1 MTLGARLVGLVVIG
15 ASLAGARAA
24 CGQDQA
30 AAMFGQPVVA
40 VRFTIEGGDVTSPA
54 LVGLSDVRVGR
65 ALSQIDVRTTIT
77 HLDSLQRYDNVVPT
91 ATAVPGGVE
100 ITFALTPRHPITA
113 LEIRGDPGGSASA
126 LRSAMLQ
133 RYGGVPT
140 SARPAA
146 VAAAA
151 TQFLRDAGYA
161 RATVTATTEVSHDP
175 EGATLVLTAD
185 AGPVTTIARTDVR
198 GTSPFSPDEIIRRT
212 GTSPGQPFK
221 RRDVE
226 TAMSTIED
234 DLRGR
239 GFYEAQLTLLPV
251 EPADTVDLVINV
263 DTGPRV
269 ELRVQPADQ
278 LPDDVDTLIP
288 IKRLGAADRDLL
300 EDSQRRIESALRAQG
315 YWQARA
321 PFQYERSA
329 DGQTLTI
336 VFTITRGP
344 RFFVDHIDWP
354 STLTLP
360 EATLRDLVGVHDG
373 DVFDEARFL
382 RGLARVVDE
391 YRRNGY
397 YKLSATPDYE
407 ELGDRSSATRA
418 LVVIHPNVVEGPRG
432 VVRAVTFDFGDGAHQ
447 VTEATLRQAMLQRVG
462 RPYIEAE
469 AAQDRTSLRTLYRDR
484 GFLSAFV
491 DVAPSFG
498 EDGTAVSLAVTANE
512 GPQIVIGQI
521 SVVGNQ
527 HVSEA
532 DILADLKLVPGQP
545 AGDAVLS
552 AAQERLVETG
562 VFRRV
567 TITPADQFGGER
579 EAHLIVS
586 VVENP
591 RTTIGYGG
599 GLEGGRYLRAAVGG
613 GNEDYLGFAP
623 RGFFE
628 VTRRGLGGRDRSVN
642 FFSRLALKRRF
653 APDDPTRDGRGFGFA
668 EYRVATTYRERRAFG
683 TDTDVLVGASF
694 EQAVRTNFNFLRKG
708 VNAEALR
715 QVTSHISVTGR
726 YALDFTRVFDNR
738 ISDDDPLQPLIDR
751 LFPQVRISSLSAGLS
766 WDRRDNLLSPTKG
779 AFVTADAELAA
790 RGIGSEVGY
799 VKTFVQGS
807 LFHAI
812 DASKKTV
819 LAGRAEIGL
828 ARGFARAVP
837 RVDENGQPVLDE
849 SGSQIIDVV
858 QDLPASVRFFAGGS
872 TTVRGFRLDSLGV
885 PEILTA
891 DGLSLGGNAVV
902 VLNGELRRV
911 VGRLLG
917 HDLIGVG
924 FVDAGNVF
932 AKVSTFD
939 LSRIRGSAG
948 VGVRYDSPLGP
959 IRLDFGFKL
968 HPEIVGGD
976 RERGWEYHLSI
987 GEAF

>member
-1 MTLGARLVGLVVIG
+1 MSVRARIAVIVMLGV
-15 ASLAGARAA
+15 SLAAARAVFA
-24 CGQDQA
+24 QDQA

-40 VRFTIEGGDVTSPA
+40 VHFTIEGRDATSPA
-54 LVGLSDVRVGR
+54 LVGLSDVRVGQP
-65 ALSQIDVRTTIT
+65 LSQIDVRTTIT
-77 HLDSLQRYDNVVPT
+77 HLDSLQRYENVVPT
-91 ATAVPGGVE
+91 ATSVAGGVE
-100 ITFALTPRHPITA
+100 ITFALTPRHPITG
-113 LEIRGDPGGSASA
+113 LEIRGDAGASAGA

-146 VAAAA
+146 VSAAAA
-151 TQFLRDAGYA
+151 EYLRDAGYT
-161 RATVTATTEVSHDP
+161 RATVSAATEVSHDP

-185 AGPVTTIARTDVR
+185 AGVLTRIGRTDVR
-198 GTSPFSPDEIIRRT
+198 GTSPLSSAEIIRRT

-221 RRDVE
+221 RRDIE
-226 TAMSTIED
+226 TAMTAIED

-251 EPADTVDLVINV
+251 EPADAVDLVLDV

-278 LPDDVDTLIP
+278 LPGDVDTLIP

-300 EDSQRRIESALRAQG
+300 EDSRRRVEDALRAQG
-315 YWQARA
+315 YWRAQA
-321 PFQYERSA
+321 PFEYQRSA
-329 DGQTLTI
+329 DGKTLTI

-344 RFFVDHIDWP
+344 RFFIDHIEWP

-360 EATLRDLVGVHDG
+360 EATLRELVGVHDG
-373 DVFDEARFL
+373 DVFDEARFIQ
-382 RGLARVVDE
+382 GLARVVDE

-397 YKLSATPDYE
+397 YKLVTTPDYE
-407 ELGDRSSATRA
+407 ELSGRGTASRA

-432 VVRAVTFDFGDGAHQ
+432 VVRAVAFDFADAHQ
-447 VTEATLRQAMLQRVG
+447 VTEAELRQAMQQRVG

-469 AAQDRTSLRTLYRDR
+469 AARDRTALRALYRDR

-491 DVAPSFG
+491 DIVPSFG
-498 EDGTAVSLAVTANE
+498 DDGTAVSLAVTANE

-545 AGDAVLS
+545 AGDAAL
-552 AAQERLVETG
+552 AEAQQRLVETG

-567 TITPADQFGGER
+567 SITPADQFGGER

-599 GLEGGRYLRAAVGG
+599 GLEGGRQLRAAVGG

-628 VTRRGLGGRDRSVN
+628 VGRRGLGGRDRSIN
-642 FFSRLALKRRF
+642 FFSRVALKRRS
-653 APDDPTRDGRGFGFA
+653 APGDPALDGRGFGFT
-668 EYRVATTYRERRAFG
+668 EYRVATTYRERHAFG
-683 TDTDVLVGASF
+683 TNTDVLIGTSF

-715 QVTSHISVTGR
+715 QMTSHLSVTGR
-726 YALDFTRVFDNR
+726 YSLDFTRVFDNR

-751 LFPQVRISSLSAGLS
+751 LFPQVRISSLSSGLS

-799 VKTFVQGS
+799 VKTFLQGS

-819 LAGRAEIGL
+819 LAGRAELGL
-828 ARGFARAVP
+828 ARGFARTVP
-837 RVDENGQPVLDE
+837 RVDGNGQPVLDD
-849 SGSQIIDVV
+849 SGTQIVDVV
-858 QDLPASVRFFAGGS
+858 RDLPASVRFFAGGS

-885 PEILTA
+885 PEILTT

-911 VGRLLG
+911 VGTLLG
-917 HDLIGVG
+917 HSLIGVG

-932 AKVSTFD
+932 AKISTFD
-939 LSRIRGSAG
+939 LSRLRGSAG
-948 VGVRYDSPLGP
+948 LGVRYDSPLGP

-968 HPEIVGGD
+968 HPTVVGGQ

>member
-1 MTLGARLVGLVVIG
+1 MTLGARLAVLVVLG
-15 ASLAGARAA
+15 ASLAGAPAA
-24 CGQDQA
+24 FGQDQA

-40 VRFTIEGGDVTSPA
+40 VRFTIEGRDATSPA
-54 LVGLSDVRVGR
+54 LLGLSDVHVGR
-65 ALSQIDVRTTIT
+65 PLSQIDVRTTIT
-77 HLDSLQRYDNVVPT
+77 HLDSLQRYENVVPT

-113 LEIRGDPGGSASA
+113 LDIRGDAGGSAGA
-126 LRSAMLQ
+126 LRSALLQ

-151 TQFLRDAGYA
+151 TQFLRDEGYA
-161 RATVTATTEVSHDP
+161 RATVTATTEVSHEP

-185 AGPVTTIARTDVR
+185 AGPLTTIARTDVR
-198 GTSPFSPDEIIRRT
+198 GASPFSPAEIIRRT

-226 TAMSTIED
+226 AAMTAIED

-278 LPDDVDTLIP
+278 LPDDVDTLVP
-288 IKRLGAADRDLL
+288 IRRLGAADRDLL

-329 DGQTLTI
+329 DGKTLTI

-360 EATLRDLVGVHDG
+360 DATLRDLVGVHDG

-407 ELGDRSSATRA
+407 ELSGRSTATRA
-418 LVVIHPNVVEGPRG
+418 LVVIHPNIVEGPRG
-432 VVRAVTFDFGDGAHQ
+432 VVRAVTFDFGDAAHQ
-447 VTEATLRQAMLQRVG
+447 VTEAALRQAMLQRVG
-462 RPYIEAE
+462 RPYIEAD
-469 AAQDRTSLRTLYRDR
+469 AAQDRTALRTLYRDR

-491 DVAPSFG
+491 DVVPSFG
-498 EDGTAVSLAVTANE
+498 DDGTAVSLAVTANE

-545 AGDAVLS
+545 AGDAVLTE
-552 AAQERLVETG
+552 AQERLVETG

-599 GLEGGRYLRAAVGG
+599 GLEGGRQLRAAVGG

-628 VTRRGLGGRDRSVN
+628 VGRRGLGGRDRSIN
-642 FFSRLALKRRF
+642 FFSRVALKRRQ
-653 APDDPTRDGRGFGFA
+653 APGDPTLDGRGFGFT
-668 EYRVATTYRERRAFG
+668 EYRVATTYRERHAFG

-715 QVTSHISVTGR
+715 QVTSQISVTGR
-726 YALDFTRVFDNR
+726 YSLDFTRVFDNR

-799 VKTFVQGS
+799 VKTFLQGS

-828 ARGFARAVP
+828 ARGFARTVP
-837 RVDENGQPVLDE
+837 RVDEHGQPVLDE
-849 SGSQIIDVV
+849 SGNQIIDVV

-891 DGLSLGGNAVV
+891 DGLSLGGNAVII
-902 VLNGELRRV
+902 LNGELRRV

-939 LSRIRGSAG
+939 LSRVRGSAG

-968 HPEIVGGD
+968 HPEIVGGE

>member
-1 MTLGARLVGLVVIG
+1 MTVRAQLVLLVMLG

-24 CGQDQA
+24 FGQDQA

-40 VRFTIEGGDVTSPA
+40 VQFTIEGRDATSPA
-54 LVGLSDVRVGR
+54 LIGLSDVRVGQP
-65 ALSQIDVRTTIT
+65 LSQIDVRTTIT
-77 HLDSLQRYDNVVPT
+77 HLDSLQRYENVVPT

-113 LEIRGDPGGSASA
+113 LDIRGDAGSSAGA

-151 TQFLRDAGYA
+151 TQYLRDAGYT
-161 RATVTATTEVSHDP
+161 RATVTATTEVSHEP

-185 AGPVTTIARTDVR
+185 AGPLTTIARTDVR
-198 GTSPFSPDEIIRRT
+198 GTSPFSPAEIIRRT
-212 GTSPGQPFK
+212 GTAPGQPFK
-221 RRDVE
+221 RRDIE
-226 TAMSTIED
+226 AAMTAIED

-239 GFYEAQLTLLPV
+239 GFYEAQLALLPV
-251 EPADTVDLVINV
+251 EPAETVNLVINV

-278 LPDDVDTLIP
+278 LPGDVDTLIP

-315 YWQARA
+315 YWHARA
-321 PFQYERSA
+321 PFDYERSA

-344 RFFVDHIDWP
+344 RFFVDHIEWP
-354 STLTLP
+354 PTLTLAG
-360 EATLRDLVGVHDG
+360 ATLRDLAGMHDG
-373 DVFDEARFL
+373 DIFDEARFL
-382 RGLARVVDE
+382 RGLSRVVDE

-397 YKLSATPDYE
+397 YKLNATPDYE
-407 ELGDRSSATRA
+407 ELSGGTATRA
-418 LVVIHPNVVEGPRG
+418 LVVIHPNIVEGPKG
-432 VVRAVTFDFGDGAHQ
+432 VVRAVTFDFADAAHQ
-447 VTEATLRQAMLQRVG
+447 VTEAELRQAMQQRVG
-462 RPYIEAE
+462 RPYIDME
-469 AAQDRTSLRTLYRDR
+469 AAQDRTTLRTLYRNR

-491 DVAPSFG
+491 DIVPSFS
-498 EDGTAVSLAVTANE
+498 EDGTAVSLVVTANE
-512 GPQIVIGQI
+512 GPQVVIGQI

-527 HVSEA
+527 HVSEE
-532 DILADLKLVPGQP
+532 DILADLKLVPGEP
-545 AGDAVLS
+545 AGDAALS
-552 AAQERLVETG
+552 EAQQRLVETG
-562 VFRRV
+562 V
-567 TITPADQFGGER
+567 R

-599 GLEGGRYLRAAVGG
+599 GLEGGRQLRAAVGG

-642 FFSRLALKRRF
+642 FFSRVALKRRQ
-653 APDDPTRDGRGFGFA
+653 APGDPTLDGRGFGFT
-668 EYRVATTYRERRAFG
+668 EYRVATTYRERHAFG

-726 YALDFTRVFDNR
+726 YSLDFTRVFDNR

-790 RGIGSEVGY
+790 RAFGSEVGY
-799 VKTFVQGS
+799 TKTFLQGS

-828 ARGFARAVP
+828 ARGFARTVP
-837 RVDENGQPVLDE
+837 RVDENGQPVLDG
-849 SGSQIIDVV
+849 SGNQIIDVV

-911 VGRLLG
+911 VGTVLG

-939 LSRIRGSAG
+939 LARIRGSAG

-959 IRLDFGFKL
+959 IRVDFGFKM
-968 HPEIVGGD
+968 HPEIVGGE